1 MNPTAPATYRILLTV
16 LARKETSQRE
26 LVRNLKVS
34 LGQVNKVFQWL
45 EENHFVER
53 SRAANRAPRG
63 RAQETYTLTNP
74 TGLLRAISLFRPMSR
89 LRRFTVA
96 VDVRK
101 EELLS
106 DLRKRPVVFCLGT
119 ALERFSRFYRS
130 DEISFYALDGK
141 GPQSV
146 GAIRNDLAA
155 RKEGITRATC
165 YLLPAKVHGRRASE
179 PIETKVVL
187 DRLIAHGFADRA
199 SSGYFTTK
207 VQTVVD
213 LFCDGKA
220 FAARD
225 LLKELWGVEL

>member
-53 SRAANRAPRG
+53 SRAANRVPRG

-74 TGLLRAISLFRPMSR
+74 TGLLRAISLFRPMNR

-101 EELLS
+101 GDLLS

-119 ALERFSRFYRS
+119 AGEEGKRAPLEGEARAPEPPGS
-130 DEISFYALDGK
+130 
-141 GPQSV
+141 PQPQL
-146 GAIRNDLAA
+146 GAIRNDL
-155 RKEGITRATC
+155 
-165 YLLPAKVHGRRASE
+165 
-179 PIETKVVL
+179 
-187 DRLIAHGFADRA
+187 
-199 SSGYFTTK
+199 
-207 VQTVVD
+207 
-213 LFCDGKA
+213 
-220 FAARD
+220 
-225 LLKELWGVEL
+225 

>member
-119 ALERFSRFYRS
+119 ALERFSRFHRS

-165 YLLPAKVHGRRASE
+165 YLLPTKFHGRRASE
-179 PIETKVVL
+179 PIETKVL
-187 DRLIAHGFADRA
+187 LERLMAHGFADRA
-199 SSGYFTTK
+199 SGGYFTTK